1 MARARLVHIVAASMV
16 AALSASLA
24 LAAQAPAPKPTAPAA
39 KPAPP
44 QDVAQLAWFAG
55 CWQIIRGEQVIEE
68 QWMAPSGGV
77 MLSMSRTVREGRTTA
92 MEFVTLRM
100 VDGKIVYEA
109 NPSGQAPVAFTA
121 SFVSAGRVVFENP
134 THDYPR
140 RISYER
146 KGADAI
152 SAFIDDGTG
161 SRRIEYPFQR
171 VACPG
176 SRTS

>member
-1 MARARLVHIVAASMV
+1 MTAARLAVVAA
-16 AALSASLA
+16 AIASSTL
-24 LAAQAPAPKPTAPAA
+24 LAQAPPPKPAPA
-39 KPAPP
+39 PARPP
-44 QDVAQLAWFAG
+44 QDVSQLAWFAG
-55 CWQIIRGEQVIEE
+55 CWQIVRGEQVIEE

-77 MLSMSRTVREGRTTA
+77 MLAMSRTVREGRTTA
-92 MEFVTLRM
+92 MEFVTLRV
-100 VDGKIVYEA
+100 VDGRIVYEA
-109 NPSGQAPVAFTA
+109 NPSGQGPVGFAA
-121 SFVSAGRVVFENP
+121 SFVSADRAVFENP

-140 RISYER
+140 RITYER

-152 SAFIDDGTG
+152 SAWIDDGTG